1 MSFRASSCVC
11 ELARCVCGLLGW
23 RSHRFRPREGG
34 TEHTSAYGIQT
45 VPDSRFDRAPQDVG
59 YLPMVTFKNVAL
71 LAQRVSMCAPRVCV
85 VALHGTLYFGKRC
98 AFCQG
103 PAVLQPEEIAPQ
115 TGNRRYLRSCLAYS
129 RTKDPCQLF
138 IGPRELQIS
147 FTVRLN
153 RFRERFRKRFSFGPL
168 WFGPLRSSFP
178 ATYKTIVALFPFYN
192 MIYYTRHTPATCP
205 CQLVL
210 VQNHQI
216 GNARNS
222 PIGNTDFRAP
232 VRRTSDGRQTTTPN
246 CLSSMLG
253 VPTIVPLWPAHLMGG
268 AESSVSPPLT

>member
-34 TEHTSAYGIQT
+34 TEHTSAYGIQA

-138 IGPRELQIS
+138 IGASGTTDFIHSSTE
-147 FTVRLN
+147 
-153 RFRERFRKRFSFGPL
+153 
-168 WFGPLRSSFP
+168 SFP
-178 ATYKTIVALFPFYN
+178 
-192 MIYYTRHTPATCP
+192 
-205 CQLVL
+205 
-210 VQNHQI
+210 
-216 GNARNS
+216 
-222 PIGNTDFRAP
+222 
-232 VRRTSDGRQTTTPN
+232 
-246 CLSSMLG
+246 
-253 VPTIVPLWPAHLMGG
+253 
-268 AESSVSPPLT
+268 